1 LSPKCVVLIMAAY
14 LIIILIIAVA
24 IAPLASALP
33 SKAQRREAQ
42 LRSYA
47 SSLGLTIKLE
57 PLPDIPARFRFSPS
71 PNLAAYRLRDAD
83 AEDGLQDKLLLLRVE
98 GQWIDTRNE
107 SGVKMPVDD
116 GPSGAEIAILNRGV
130 ATVFWNESGGDA
142 DVDRLHR
149 LLKDLLAFRR

>member
-1 LSPKCVVLIMAAY
+1 MTTY

-57 PLPDIPARFRFSPS
+57 QIPDIPARFRFSPS
-71 PNLAAYRLRDAD
+71 PNLVAYRLRDANS
-83 AEDGLQDKLLLLRVE
+83 EDRVKDKLLLLRVD
-98 GQWIDTRNE
+98 GQWIDTSTE
-107 SGVKMPVDD
+107 SAVTLPTDD
-116 GPSGAEIAILNRGV
+116 GPSGMEIAIVNRGV
-130 ATVFWNESGGDA
+130 ATVFWNEIGGNA
-142 DVDRLHR
+142 DVDCLHR

>member
-1 LSPKCVVLIMAAY
+1 MNPRCVVLGMVTY

-47 SSLGLTIKLE
+47 SSIGLTIKLE
-57 PLPDIPARFRFSPS
+57 PIPDIPARFRFSPS
-71 PNLAAYRLRDAD
+71 PNLVAYRLRNAD
-83 AEDGLQDKLLLLRVE
+83 AEDGVQDRLLLLRVD
-98 GQWIDTRNE
+98 GQWIDTSTE
-107 SGVKMPVDD
+107 STVSLPMDD
-116 GPSGAEIAILNRGV
+116 GPSGVEIAVVSRGV
-130 ATVFWNESGGDA
+130 ATVFWNEIGGNA
-142 DVDRLHR
+142 DVDCLHR

>member
-1 LSPKCVVLIMAAY
+1 MSPKCVVLFMAAY

-57 PLPDIPARFRFSPS
+57 QIPDIPARFRFSPS
-71 PNLAAYRLRDAD
+71 QNLVAYRLRDAD
-83 AEDGLQDKLLLLRVE
+83 AEDGLEDKRLLLRVD
-98 GQWIDTRNE
+98 GQWVDTSTE
-107 SGVKMPVDD
+107 SAVTLPMDD
-116 GPSGAEIAILNRGV
+116 SPSGAEIAIVNRGV
-130 ATVFWNESGGDA
+130 ATVFWNERGDES

-149 LLKDLLAFRR
+149 LLRDLLAFRR